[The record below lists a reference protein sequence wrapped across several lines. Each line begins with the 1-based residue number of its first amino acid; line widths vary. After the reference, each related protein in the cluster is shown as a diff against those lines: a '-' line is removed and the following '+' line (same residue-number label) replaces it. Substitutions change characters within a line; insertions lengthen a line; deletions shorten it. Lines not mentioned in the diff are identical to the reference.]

1 MIIKIDNIDNYY
13 NYDIYVSDD
22 NEIRLIIFFNV

>member
-1 MIIKIDNIDNYY
+1 MIIKIVNIINYD

>member
-1 MIIKIDNIDNYY
+1 MLKIDNSDNYD